1 MPIPHEE
8 PPGIAVMESTMR
20 ILGIDPGLRITG
32 YGCVQIDD
40 VSNVTIVEA
49 GIIRVP
55 TSAPLE
61 RRLHHLHTEL
71 DQVIAELTPGH
82 MAVESLFTHPE
93 RMSTGLRMGHAR
105 GVILLAAAARDLEV
119 MELPPAEVKKAVTG
133 NGRADK
139 RRMQLAI
146 TAQYNLSEIPEPP
159 DVADALA
166 VALCAARRLDTEL
179 RQRQEAV

>member
-8 PPGIAVMESTMR
+8 ASGIAVMESTMR

-71 DQVIAELTPGH
+71 DQVIDHASYEVARHGRKRLVVEAIELLVVQH
-82 MAVESLFTHPE
+82 
-93 RMSTGLRMGHAR
+93 
-105 GVILLAAAARDLEV
+105 
-119 MELPPAEVKKAVTG
+119 
-133 NGRADK
+133 
-139 RRMQLAI
+139 
-146 TAQYNLSEIPEPP
+146 TALG
-159 DVADALA
+159 
-166 VALCAARRLDTEL
+166 
-179 RQRQEAV
+179 